1 MKASSLSFKKE
12 KMIMTNKKEEILHK
26 KLQQI
31 SSVLQEKHQDNP
43 HVGVLAGISG
53 MALFHYYYYGLTREE
68 SSADLGAG
76 ILAEVVEKINEGYNF
91 PTFCTGIAGAA
102 WAIELLCEEHF
113 IDINTDGLLAE
124 LDDFLLESMTIEAKE
139 NHHDFLHGALGMG
152 YYFLKRYQ
160 NTKSTPLKEKYKAIL
175 TGLITSLKETSK
187 HNEKGIFWESE
198 LHKKECLIGVNLSMS
213 HGMASIINFLCRLYV
228 YPDFKPLVGE
238 MIIASISYVLSF
250 RNKDHSIPALLP
262 SWVSDTIKEK
272 EHSRLA
278 WCYGDLGMGITL
290 WRAGK
295 ALDNVQYKEE
305 AITLLKHSAKRRDL
319 NEAKVFDA
327 GLCHGAFGIMTIC
340 NYMYKETLDPVFK
353 ETTEFWMGQ
362 ALDMAI
368 HEDGYAGYLLWRGD
382 IKEWNKEI
390 NLLEGIAGIGLAIIS
405 YLAPHDSKWNECLM
419 IG

>member
-1 MKASSLSFKKE
+1 
-12 KMIMTNKKEEILHK
+12 MTSKKEELLYK
-26 KLQQI
+26 KLKQI
-31 SSVLQEKHQDNP
+31 SSVLQEKYQDNP

-68 SSADLGAG
+68 SSAELGAG

-102 WAIELLCEEHF
+102 WTIELLCQERF
-113 IDINTDGLLAE
+113 IDINTDDLLAE
-124 LDDFLLESMTIEAKE
+124 LDNFLLESMTIEAKE
-139 NHHDFLHGALGMG
+139 SHHDFLHGALGTG

-160 NTKSTPLKEKYKAIL
+160 NTKSASLKEKYKTIL
-175 TGLITSLKETSK
+175 TGLITSLKDTSK

-198 LHKKECLIGVNLSMS
+198 LRKKDSLTGINLSMS
-213 HGMASIINFLCRLYV
+213 HGMASIINFLCRLYAL
-228 YPDFKPLVGE
+228 PDFKALVEE
-238 MIIASISYVLSF
+238 MITTSISYVMSLK
-250 RNKDHSIPALLP
+250 KDNHSIPALFP
-262 SWVSDTIKEK
+262 SWVSGTIKEK

-305 AITLLKHSAKRRDL
+305 AIALLKHSAKRRDI

-327 GLCHGAFGIMTIC
+327 GLCHGAFGIMTIY
-340 NYMYKETLDPVFK
+340 NYMYNETTDPVFK
-353 ETTEFWMGQ
+353 ETTEFWMDQ

-368 HEDGYAGYLLWRGD
+368 HEDGYAGYLQWRGD

-390 NLLEGIAGIGLAIIS
+390 NLLEGTAGIGLAIIS
-405 YLAPHDSKWNECLM
+405 YLAPHDSGWNECLM